1 MKSQIIIP
9 SRTLVDVP
17 FGGDYFKAK
26 DINQFAP
33 LEFLIGYFWQLP
45 YNERRGMA
53 KGFLEDVGNESYEP
67 MLPGVLDLV
76 LDHKVD
82 YVKSLE
88 NGMQKRAA
96 SGTRL
101 KAAKLL
107 KSRVDSISSPRSI
120 EFTTDP
126 ALDAANLKIYF
137 GFISASVRSIAH
149 ANIRGPSKYVFIDR
163 HTIDSFADGETVYY
177 DDMDIQFALAQIKT
191 QRGADQSLL
200 TRNISAVLSRY
211 ADAKDMPGILPFN
224 PMATSHIIMEALTL
238 YYLGKGKEST
248 QYSIDRNLLELE
260 GFLHENLIAR
270 IANDSARVLVQRHSL
285 AEAKEF
291 GEEDRAL
298 KDAYV
303 RYLKKNNYL
312 WLGYVTEFPDTGH
325 ETIAEKWLSPKGARP
340 MELSLVFGEDI
351 PPLVIRRF
359 PKQGDLFDFYGQVP
373 RMKTTLQ
380 KQEMISG
387 DQVFYRGNLL
397 DPSSRRYMDT
407 HISIPK
413 GDNLE
418 LRMDISGSMA
428 YRVNRFINS

>member
-17 FGGDYFKAK
+17 FGGDYYNAK

-45 YNERRGMA
+45 YKERRGMA
-53 KGFLEDVGNESYEP
+53 KGLLEDVTNESYEP
-67 MLPGVLDLV
+67 VLPGVLELV
-76 LDHKVD
+76 LEHKD
-82 YVKSLE
+82 NYVKSLE

-96 SGTRL
+96 SGTKL

-107 KSRVDSISSPRSI
+107 KSRADSISSPRSI
-120 EFTTDP
+120 EFTSDP
-126 ALDAANLKIYF
+126 ALDDANLKIYLD
-137 GFISASVRSIAH
+137 FISASVKSIAH

-163 HTIDSFADGETVYY
+163 HTIDNFADGETVYY

-200 TRNISAVLSRY
+200 TRNISSVLSRY
-211 ADAKDMPGILPFN
+211 ADAKNMPGILPFN
-224 PMATSHIIMEALTL
+224 PMATPHIIMEALTL
-238 YYLGKGKEST
+238 YYLGKGKQST
-248 QYSIDRNLLELE
+248 QYSIDRNLIELE
-260 GFLHENLIAR
+260 GFLHENLMTR
-270 IANDSARVLVQRHSL
+270 IASGSARLLVQRHSL

-303 RYLKKNNYL
+303 RYLKRNNYL
-312 WLGYVTEFPDTGH
+312 WLGYVTEFPGTDH
-325 ETIAEKWLSPKGARP
+325 EAIAEKWLSPKGARQ

-359 PKQGDLFDFYGQVP
+359 PRQGDLFDFYGKSVG
-373 RMKTTLQ
+373 MKTTLQ
-380 KQEMISG
+380 KQEMISDG
-387 DQVFYRGNLL
+387 QVVYRGNLF
-397 DPSSRRYMDT
+397 DPSSRRYMHT
-407 HISIPK
+407 HVSIPK
-413 GDNLE
+413 GENLE
-418 LRMDISGSMA
+418 IRMDLSSSMA
-428 YRVNRFINS
+428 YRVNRFING